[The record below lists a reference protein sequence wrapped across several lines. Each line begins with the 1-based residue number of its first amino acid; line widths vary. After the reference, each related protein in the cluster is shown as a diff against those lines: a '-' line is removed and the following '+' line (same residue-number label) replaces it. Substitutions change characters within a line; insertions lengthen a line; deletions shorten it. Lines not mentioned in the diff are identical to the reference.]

1 MPRLDVTDFGTTD
14 NEFWSAP
21 GVHAYVHRDGDDDV
35 RPYCVA
41 YADGSPTGDLD
52 VYERYGTLD
61 AALNAALDVHRRLY
75 A

>member
-1 MPRLDVTDFGTTD
+1 MPRFSVTDFSTTD

-35 RPYCVA
+35 RPYRVA
-41 YADGSPTGDLD
+41 FNDGSPTGDLD
-52 VYERYGTLD
+52 VYERFRTLD
-61 AALNAALDVHRRLY
+61 AALDAALDAHHRLY